1 MERPVVAGVDG
12 SETGL
17 AALDW
22 AVDEAERYALP
33 LRIVHAS
40 LWERY
45 EGVQTD
51 PAADRPTGQDEA
63 EDIVAAAAERA
74 RLRAPGVAV
83 TTAVLPED
91 PAGALLREAEGAAL
105 VVVGNRGRGEFTGL
119 LLGSVSLVVAARSS
133 CPVVVVRG
141 DRYTRDAGHGRVLLG
156 IGEHDV
162 DSPAVRFAFR
172 EAALR
177 DAELDVV
184 RAWRRPSPRHTGHPL
199 LTGEAGGGD
208 ERRASDLLDKALDAL
223 AREHPH
229 VRVRRVTV
237 EGAPHRVLVQRSAA
251 ADLLVVGARRRDG
264 LVGLELGRV
273 AHRALH
279 HAECPVAIVPQY
291 PPRGQEEPE
300 GVEDTEDT
308 EG

>member
-22 AVDEAERYALP
+22 AVDEAERCALP

-45 EGVQTD
+45 EEVVTD
-51 PAADRPTGQDEA
+51 PAEDQPPEQSIA
-63 EDIVAAAAERA
+63 EGIVAAAAERA
-74 RLRAPGVAV
+74 RLRAPGVEV
-83 TTAVLPED
+83 TAVVRPDD
-91 PAGALLREAEGAAL
+91 PGSALLQEGRDAAL

-133 CPVVVVRG
+133 CPVVVARG

-156 IGEHDV
+156 IGAYDV

-184 RAWRRPSPRHTGHPL
+184 RAWRRPSL
-199 LTGEAGGGD
+199 LGGSHLSPGGDAVETDGGD

-223 AREHPH
+223 VREHPR
-229 VRVRRVTV
+229 VAVRRVTV

-251 ADLLVVGARRRDG
+251 ADLLVVGARRRDA

-291 PPRGQEEPE
+291 PPQAR
-300 GVEDTEDT
+300 EDES
-308 EG
+308 